1 MTLRPT
7 ARRQEQVLA
16 CARSLGFQHYVHAP
30 DVPLLGG
37 WASVL
42 GGWAGR
48 ALQWAPNLTQWIDAG
63 VLIRETGIGGFR
75 VLT

>member
-1 MTLRPT
+1 MAPRPA

-42 GGWAGR
+42 GGWASPGESVIKCGYSSER
-48 ALQWAPNLTQWIDAG
+48 AQ
-63 VLIRETGIGGFR
+63 
-75 VLT
+75 